1 MALRILSLNV
11 WGGRLHTLLMPY
23 LASAEPDVLCL
34 QEVVRTPA
42 AQAEWLAYLDGDL
55 ELPQRAN
62 LFDEIRAAFP
72 THDAFFYPTA
82 RGALHDSD
90 GMTVPSEF
98 GLATFV
104 RRSYSVIGQALDFVH
119 GDFSAGDWGEH
130 PRSRNAHCIRLFD
143 HEGNFA
149 VTVAHTHGL
158 RDPSGKEDTP
168 ARRQQAEALVS
179 LIQRTR
185 REHER
190 LVVCGDFN
198 VLPSS
203 LTFVLLRT
211 LRLSDLV
218 TARGHTNT
226 RTSYYGKAQRFADYM
241 LVTPEVNVLN
251 FDVVSEPEVSDH
263 RPLLLDMQ

>member
-98 GLATFV
+98 
-104 RRSYSVIGQALDFVH
+104 
-119 GDFSAGDWGEH
+119 
-130 PRSRNAHCIRLFD
+130 
-143 HEGNFA
+143 
-149 VTVAHTHGL
+149 
-158 RDPSGKEDTP
+158 
-168 ARRQQAEALVS
+168 
-179 LIQRTR
+179 
-185 REHER
+185 
-190 LVVCGDFN
+190 
-198 VLPSS
+198 
-203 LTFVLLRT
+203 
-211 LRLSDLV
+211 
-218 TARGHTNT
+218 
-226 RTSYYGKAQRFADYM
+226 
-241 LVTPEVNVLN
+241 
-251 FDVVSEPEVSDH
+251 
-263 RPLLLDMQ
+263 